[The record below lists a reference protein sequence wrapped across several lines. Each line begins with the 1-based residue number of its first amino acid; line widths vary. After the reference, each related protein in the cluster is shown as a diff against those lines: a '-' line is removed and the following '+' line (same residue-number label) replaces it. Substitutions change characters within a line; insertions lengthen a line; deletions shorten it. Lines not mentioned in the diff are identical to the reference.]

1 MNLQFMS
8 IPVSSTSQSFEVYI
22 GSTGLT
28 ASTSGLVCYYSR
40 TRSNAVQIPLVA
52 RNVTQAWTEGGFVEI
67 SSTTMPGLYRLD
79 IPDAAFASGV
89 DDVTIMIK
97 TGVGTDGAMLSV
109 KLATASP
116 TTSSITSAVWGENL
130 SSYNTNNTAG
140 RILKNTTGLNPD
152 ISGSTSNNITATTTT
167 FSVDRNDSTG
177 TFDNQTV
184 VFTSGQLNGVSKA
197 ILSWTKVG
205 SYSVVVVDSPLVIAP
220 TNNTSFYI
228 LPQHVHSIAEISQ
241 GVVDAL
247 PDTSTTRVYIGRF
260 DLRQTGSDDVDTIEV
275 FTTDTPSFELQLT
288 DGDGNE
294 VPVTGATLGL
304 RILDVASTVVETG
317 TPTVEY
323 GTGGIVRWT
332 GVGTYL
338 AIGCPAGMYR
348 LFIDRTV
355 AGTTTTFG
363 PLQIKVQAQ

>member
-1 MNLQFMS
+1 MNLQFVS
-8 IPVSSTSQSFEVYI
+8 IPVGSTSQSVEVYI

-28 ASTSGLVCYYSR
+28 PSTSGLVCYYSR
-40 TRSNAVQIPLVA
+40 TRSSAVQINLVS
-52 RNVTQAWTEGGFVEI
+52 RNISQAWTEGGFVEVN
-67 SSTTMPGLYRLD
+67 STTMPGLYRLD
-79 IPDAAFASGV
+79 IPDAAFLSGA
-89 DDVTIMIK
+89 DDVSVMIK
-97 TGVGTDGAMLSV
+97 TGVGTDGVMLSV
-109 KLATASP
+109 KLSASVP
-116 TTSSITSAVWGENL
+116 TTSSITSAVWSENL

-140 RILKNTTGLNPD
+140 RILKNTTALNPD
-152 ISGSTSNNITATTTT
+152 ITGSASNNITATTTT
-167 FSVDRNDSTG
+167 FSVDRNDTTG
-177 TFDNQTV
+177 TFDNQTI

-197 ILSWTKVG
+197 IVSWTKVG
-205 SYSVVVVDSPLVIAP
+205 SYAIVVVDSPLVVPP
-220 TNNTSFYI
+220 TNNTPFYI

-241 GVVDAL
+241 GVVDAM
-247 PDTSTTRVYIGRF
+247 PDTLSTRVFVGRF

-332 GVGTYL
+332 GPGTYL
-338 AIGCPAGMYR
+338 AIGCPVGMYR

-355 AGTTTTFG
+355 SGTTTTFG
-363 PLQIKVQAQ
+363 PLQIKVQTQ